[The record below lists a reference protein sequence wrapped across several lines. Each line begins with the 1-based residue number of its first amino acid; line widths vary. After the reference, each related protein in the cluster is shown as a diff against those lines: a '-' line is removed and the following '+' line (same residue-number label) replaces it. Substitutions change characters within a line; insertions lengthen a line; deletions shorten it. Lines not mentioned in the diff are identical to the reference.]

1 MSARERGTS
10 RRRAAPAGRPLAL
23 GKAALAAAL
32 FSAVCCIHGGP
43 VPEPPGGSVA
53 VSPETSLSFYLQAN
67 VFYAR
72 LVQRRFNTLETFND
86 PVLRDQFRTENR
98 FFDYYADLA
107 QSLRDAH
114 FERSRPIEVDIQ
126 GFIFESSD
134 RVRVQVRFVGEDNRP
149 LRPNKI
155 SLVRLDHWERTDGR
169 WWMTPGKL

>member
-1 MSARERGTS
+1 MTARERIAAG
-10 RRRAAPAGRPLAL
+10 RRAPPARRSEVLR
-23 GKAALAAAL
+23 KATLAAAL
-32 FSAVCCIHGGP
+32 LFAAGSTYDGP

-72 LVQRRFNTLETFND
+72 LIQRRFNTLETFND
-86 PVLRDQFRTENR
+86 PVLRDRFRTQNR

-107 QSLRDAH
+107 QSLHDAH

-126 GFIFESSD
+126 GFIFESSHV
-134 RVRVQVRFVGEDNRP
+134 VRVQVRFVGEDNRP
-149 LRPNKI
+149 LRPNEVA
-155 SLVRLDHWERTDGR
+155 LVRLDQWERADDR

>member
-1 MSARERGTS
+1 MTARERGAA
-10 RRRAAPAGRPLAL
+10 RRRAAPAGRFSAK
-23 GKAALAAAL
+23 GKAALAVAL
-32 FSAVCCIHGGP
+32 FFAACSTGGGP
-43 VPEPPGGSVA
+43 VPEPPGGSVP
-53 VSPETSLSFYLQAN
+53 VSPETSLSFYLQAD

-86 PVLRDQFRTENR
+86 PVLREQFRTENR

-107 QSLRDAH
+107 QSFHNAH
-114 FERSRPIEVDIQ
+114 FERSRPIGVDIQ

-155 SLVRLDHWERTDGR
+155 SLVRLDHWERADGR

>member
-1 MSARERGTS
+1 MSARERGAS
-10 RRRAAPAGRPLAL
+10 GRRGAPAGRPVAL

-32 FSAVCCIHGGP
+32 FLAVGCTHDGP

-86 PVLRDQFRTENR
+86 PVLRDPFRTENR

-107 QSLRDAH
+107 QSLRSAH
-114 FERSRPIEVDIQ
+114 FERSEPIEVAIQ
-126 GFIFESSD
+126 GFIFESSE
-134 RVRVQVRFVGEDNRP
+134 RVRVQIRFLGEDNRP
-149 LRPNKI
+149 LRPNKV
-155 SLVRLDHWERTDGR
+155 SLVRLDQWERADGR